1 MYFPQSKTHIFQ
13 MAKVTM
19 PRMEENKED
28 TRATDQGSKKT
39 NHALSTVQI
48 QSDQDPEERNT
59 ALPNTRFQIDQ
70 QPAAKNDSLQNV
82 QIRTEGSFGRGD
94 VVPPHGNIQVTDVTP
109 YPGKSYRIYIRDIY
123 KRYHKYDY
131 IGGASVNKREW

>member
-13 MAKVTM
+13 MAKVTK

-28 TRATDQGSKKT
+28 TRMLTDQGSEKM
-39 NHALSTVQI
+39 NHALSTVEI

-70 QPAAKNDSLQNV
+70 QPAVKNDSLQNV
-82 QIRTEGSFGRGD
+82 QMRTQGGLGRRD
-94 VVPPHGNIQVTDVTP
+94 AVTPHGNIQVTDVIP
-109 YPGKSYRIYIRDIY
+109 YPGKS
-123 KRYHKYDY
+123 
-131 IGGASVNKREW
+131 N